1 VVFVSFV
8 VNLFL
13 IGRACAVELP
23 LLMFLTVSV
32 GLGAGFHLLT
42 NMMFP
47 DASLVR
53 RRISEEF
60 QKDKTGAPRSAL
72 FKNLDRLSLDMRTGG
87 MSDLGMAEMP
97 GSTTPSG
104 QPGLRAQL
112 QDMLQ
117 QADIACSV
125 PQLVL
130 ITLALGTMAAALGFA
145 IHGALLAVVA
155 GAMGMVAPVSYVHM
169 RAKARKEKFLLQ
181 LPGAF
186 DLMARVLR
194 SGHSV
199 PQALQAVVESVDQP
213 VAGEF
218 AQCQKQLNLGLRAE
232 ISFQDLARRSGIV
245 EMRIFVMALLIQ
257 RQVGGNLSDV
267 LERLAMLIRAR
278 LKLRNQVRTLTAE
291 GRMQA
296 LTLLV
301 LPFVIFGVMLLV
313 NPEYALVLF
322 EHVSLLIAM
331 GVSMLVGTLW
341 IRRIVNFEV

>member
-1 VVFVSFV
+1 M
-8 VNLFL
+8 
-13 IGRACAVELP
+13 ELS
-23 LLMFLTVSV
+23 LLMFLTVSL
-32 GLGAGFHLLT
+32 GLCAGFHLLS
-42 NMMFP
+42 NMLFP
-47 DASLVR
+47 DALRVR
-53 RRISEEF
+53 RRMAEEF
-60 QKDKTGAPRSAL
+60 QKDRGTAPRSAL
-72 FKNLDRLSLDMRTGG
+72 FKNLDRLSLDMHTGG
-87 MSDLGMAEMP
+87 MSDLGMAEVP
-97 GSTTPSG
+97 GSAAVPG
-104 QPGLRAQL
+104 EPGLRAQL

-117 QADIACSV
+117 QAALPCSI
-125 PQLVL
+125 PQLLL
-130 ITLALGTMAAALGFA
+130 ITLALGMGAAALGFA
-145 IHGALLAVVA
+145 VHGPLLAVVA
-155 GAMGMVAPVSYVHM
+155 GILGVVSPVSYVHIK
-169 RAKARKEKFLLQ
+169 AKARKEKFLQQ

-213 VAGEF
+213 VSGEF

-278 LKLRNQVRTLTAE
+278 LKLKNQVRTLTAE

-301 LPFVIFGVMLLV
+301 LPFVMFGVMLVV
-313 NPEYALVLF
+313 NPDYALILF
-322 EHVSLLIAM
+322 DHVSLLIVM
-331 GVSMLVGTLW
+331 GVIMLVGALW